1 MATQTK
7 KKRKSR
13 KTRYTK
19 QERRSRE
26 ISGLIVIAISLFLLL
41 CVFVPSAMRW
51 TGQIG
56 TLFTDVLFGG
66 LGLGAYVLPLGLMG
80 IGCWLIFGKYNHHA
94 TGRTVMQ
101 VVLAVALMG
110 FVHLLFWDR
119 FSGDSYFA
127 NIMSAYQVCGAE
139 HIGAGV
145 VGTLFVYPL
154 QKFIGV
160 AGSYIAFLTLA
171 AIAVVVIFNISL
183 RDTGEEIH
191 TQIKQ
196 HVDQHREKRKQQQL
210 YIDEIRQQE
219 AQEREQAV
227 DMPID
232 REEPQL
238 YDRDVFD
245 GQQEPPRKKRWGF
258 IDLEAEEYK
267 PAKAKKREQEPA
279 QPQSHL
285 LRDEET
291 DLQFTAMDSLQET
304 PFVTED
310 GALTSEEKN
319 AVLDQVYP
327 PMETDWN
334 AVIPPLERDVQPE
347 YAQDEAEPAAD
358 SAWAA
363 ESPGAVQEAPW
374 KEELWEPAV
383 EPEAA
388 AQTPDVPQNTR
399 ADDGEKAADMAFP
412 HAGEEEQGPAP
423 YRFPPLELLALPAR
437 RGNAMAQEQLQH
449 QNAKLLEDTL
459 ASFDISAKVLSVNSG
474 PAITRYELAPAP
486 GIKVSRIVNLADD
499 IALNMAATGVRIE
512 APIPGKAAIGIEVP
526 KSDISTVCLRELLES
541 EEFQHYPGKAAFA
554 LGKDIAGKTIV
565 ADIAKMPH
573 LLIAGATGSGKSVC
587 INTLIISLLYHSAPE
602 DVKLIMVD
610 PKVVELSVYNGIPH
624 LLTPVVTDPKKAAG
638 ALNWALSEMTTRYK
652 AFAKHGV
659 RDLKGYN
666 QYLLEN
672 GEEKLPT
679 LVVIIDELADLMMV
693 APKDVEDSICRLAQM
708 GRAAGV
714 HLVIAT
720 QRPSVDIITG
730 VIKANIPSRIA
741 FAVSSQ
747 IDSRTILDMGGAE
760 KLLGRGD
767 MLYYPGSIPK
777 PIRVQGA
784 FVSDKEIG
792 AIVDFIKAGLQE
804 EPQYNPEIIEEFENA
819 APGLKGEDKDAGDEL
834 LPQAIELVLDCGQ
847 ASISMLQRRLR
858 IGYSRAGHLID
869 EMEARGIISGFD
881 GSKARKLL
889 ITKEEY
895 AALSGGEEPDFEEE

>member
-66 LGLGAYVLPLGLMG
+66 LGLGAYVLPLGLMA

-101 VVLAVALMG
+101 VVLIVALMG

-127 NIMSAYQVCGAE
+127 NIMLAYQVCGAE

-267 PAKAKKREQEPA
+267 PAKAKKREQEST

-285 LRDEET
+285 LRDEEA

-347 YAQDEAEPAAD
+347 YAQDEAEPGAD

-374 KEELWEPAV
+374 KEELW
-383 EPEAA
+383 
-388 AQTPDVPQNTR
+388 
-399 ADDGEKAADMAFP
+399 
-412 HAGEEEQGPAP
+412 EQGPAP

-638 ALNWALSEMTTRYK
+638 ALNWALCEMTTRYK

-895 AALSGGEEPDFEEE
+895 AALGGGEEPDFEEE